1 MVESD
6 ERYHSAVQYG
16 RGVGGAEAVEQALY
30 DRQGAVPVALEA
42 RLQEFL

>member
-1 MVESD
+1 MESD
-6 ERYHSAVQYG
+6 EGYHSAVQYG
-16 RGVGGAEAVEQALY
+16 RGVGGAEAVEQALH